1 MYKLKVYYEDTD
13 AAGFVYY
20 ANYLKFLERARTQL
34 LYKCDLTHTLLKK
47 KFNIIT
53 VVKSCQIE
61 FIKPAKLD
69 DELTI
74 KTFLIKKSKIQV
86 FLDQNIYCKKSLI
99 AKSNVRVV
107 SVNKNGKV
115 SRMPQVLFD
124 IF

>member
-1 MYKLKVYYEDTD
+1 MYKLIVYYEDTD
-13 AAGFVYY
+13 AAGVVYY

-34 LYKCDLTHTLLKK
+34 LFKNGFTHTLLKK
-47 KFNIIT
+47 KFDIIT

-69 DELTI
+69 DELII
-74 KTFLIKKSKIQV
+74 KTLIVKKSKIQV
-86 FLDQNIYCKKSLI
+86 FFDQNIYCNTSLI
-99 AKSNVRVV
+99 AKSNIRIAA
-107 SVNKNGKV
+107 VNTNGKI